1 MTTVSNTHVQGL
13 YHRLTVTL
21 PAAQAEADAARGR
34 RADASNNSDSE
45 AWQRAWDKVREKA
58 YREALEQSDLRVVSE
73 PEFAWLSMAP
83 EEDRVFTATVE
94 VLPKVDLVGLKGL
107 VIDRPVVE
115 VSEDDVSHALELLR
129 EEHKTFRIVE
139 RPARPGD
146 RVVFDYTGTLDGV
159 AFEGSTVQG
168 AAAVLGAGD
177 VLDDMEV
184 ALVGRLG
191 GETFAVPITFPDDYA
206 KPDLRDRCAQF
217 NIVVQTVAGFGL
229 PEFGP
234 AFVRRLGIASG
245 SIDELREQLRERLD
259 SECIQARKRYE
270 HRQLTEAL
278 LDAVPVVVPETL
290 LGHEV
295 QRIRQTFQQDTTQDT
310 PEEQMPEAPLEATA
324 QRRVALS
331 LILSE
336 LIRQRNIR
344 LDEDRVDKKLDE
356 LAARYGQVDAV
367 KSRYRADAQVMHN
380 VRALV
385 MEELGFEAALS
396 MARKR
401 PDPMSLGALLQTAE
415 QTGG

>member
-1 MTTVSNTHVQGL
+1 MTTVANTHVQGL

-21 PAAQAEADAARGR
+21 PAAQAEADAARVR
-34 RADASNNSDSE
+34 RADASNNSDGE

-58 YREALEQSDLRVVSE
+58 YREALDESDLRVVSE
-73 PEFAWLSMAP
+73 PEFEWLSRAT

-94 VLPKVDLVGLKGL
+94 VLPTIDLGGLKGL

-115 VSEDDVSHALELLR
+115 ISEDDVSHALALLR
-129 EEHKTFRIVE
+129 EEHKTFRVVE
-139 RPARPGD
+139 RSARPGD

-159 AFEGSTVQG
+159 AFEGCTVQG
-168 AAAVLGAGD
+168 AAAVLGEGD
-177 VLDDMEV
+177 VLGDMEA
-184 ALVGRLG
+184 ALVGRAG
-191 GETFAVPITFPDDYA
+191 GEVFAMPITFPGDYA
-206 KPDLRDRCAQF
+206 KVDLRDRCAQF
-217 NIVVQTVAGFGL
+217 NIVVQTVAGPGL

-234 AFVRRLGIASG
+234 AFVRRLGVTSG

-259 SECIQARKRYE
+259 SECMQARQRYE
-270 HRQLTEAL
+270 HRQLTQAL

-295 QRIRQTFQQDTTQDT
+295 QRIRQTFDQDT
-310 PEEQMPEAPLEATA
+310 PEEQIPEAPLNATA

-336 LIRQRNIR
+336 LIRQRDIH

-356 LAARYGQVDAV
+356 LAARYGQIDVV
-367 KSRYRADAQVMHN
+367 KSRYRGDAQLMHN

-401 PDPMSLGALLQTAE
+401 PEPMSLSTLLQTAE
-415 QTGG
+415 QTGD